1 MRQVRLTEKV
11 GVRRKGQV
19 VSYDDA
25 SAARLVEAG
34 RAEYVKAEAAV
45 FDPAGYTVEEV
56 LSYLATAEPVEAK
69 RVLAAERAGK
79 ARRGVLEQP

>member
-11 GVRRKGQV
+11 GARRKGQI

-34 RAEYVKAEAAV
+34 RAEYVSVESAV

-56 LSYLATAEPVEAK
+56 TEYLATADAAEVH

-79 ARRGVLEQP
+79 ARKSILDA